1 MAVSMLMYK
10 RIGLYTRI
18 ENLGEYV
25 FDIIASIILIVLI
38 MFRGFSEL
46 LLKNYLSSL
55 IGWDLLR
62 AVSIVLECIV
72 IIMFGLNDVALLH
85 T

>member
-1 MAVSMLMYK
+1 MLMYK

-72 IIMFGLNDVALLH
+72 IIIFGLNDVAPLH
-85 T
+85 PCH